1 MQCPR
6 CGSVAHPGQKF
17 CEQCG
22 TPLPENGGVGAAS
35 VGPPTDNVAQGL
47 VGRTIAGKYKVV
59 KLLGEGGMGC
69 VYVAEQSMGTTTR
82 KVALKTL
89 HLELSSDPKIRA
101 RFEREVA
108 TVAHLEHP
116 NTIKVFDSGTAD
128 GGMLYIVM
136 ELAVGRTLADLIEKE
151 GALDPDRAAK
161 ILIQVCGSLEEA
173 HAHGIVHRDLK
184 PENIMLVERLGQK
197 DVVKVLDFGIAK
209 NRDEENRGAK
219 LTQQGTVLGTPP
231 YMSPE
236 QFTGAALDV
245 RSDIYSLGVVAYE
258 MLTGRLP
265 FEAASAFEWATL
277 HMTAQP
283 RPIEEQPMGS
293 RVPVVMREA
302 VHRALRK
309 IPSERFSSITE
320 FAAALTTPVAQR
332 TAKTATDV
340 AVAEPASVL
349 AARPGGTLMGE
360 PVDPAVFTAPPA
372 SRLPSP
378 PVQATPQHHPPEPYS
393 VGYAAPQPA
402 MQPYHVAPQEERSS
416 RAPLLALLSLVAVL
430 LVGGVVWG
438 LVSYYEPS
446 SSGGNVPVVVPQTPT
461 PTPDTP
467 TTSGPTTPDPPTG
480 TPTLASPTVRP
491 PTPQP
496 TNNKPTPQ
504 PTLKPPTPQPTP
516 PTPQPTPVTP
526 PTPVPTPVTPPAPI
540 PTPVVPRPTG
550 VDPCQKAAEYKA
562 KNNPTLYN
570 RYAQLCRDTGRV
582 PP

>member
-22 TPLPENGGVGAAS
+22 TPLPENAGAGAMS
-35 VGPPTDNVAQGL
+35 MAPDTDSAAQAL
-47 VGRTIAGKYKVV
+47 VGRTVAGKYKVV

-116 NTIKVFDSGTAD
+116 NTIKVFDFGTAE

-136 ELAVGRTLADLIEKE
+136 ELAVGRTLADLLEKE

-161 ILIQVCGSLEEA
+161 ILNQVCGSLEEA
-173 HAHGIVHRDLK
+173 HAHGIIHRDLK
-184 PENIMLVERLGQK
+184 PDNIMLVERLGQK

-209 NRDEENRGAK
+209 NREEENRGAK

-277 HMTAQP
+277 HMTSQP

-309 IPSERFSSITE
+309 IPSERFASITE
-320 FAAALTTPVAQR
+320 FAAALTTPAAQR

-340 AVAEPASVL
+340 AAAEPASVL

-360 PVDPAVFTAPPA
+360 PVDPAVFAAPPA
-372 SRLPSP
+372 PP
-378 PVQATPQHHPPEPYS
+378 PVHATPQHYPPEPYRAPYAQQPS
-393 VGYAAPQPA
+393 VPAYHAPA
-402 MQPYHVAPQEERSS
+402 QEERSS
-416 RAPLLALLSLVAVL
+416 RAPLLAVLSIIAVL

-446 SSGGNVPVVVPQTPT
+446 SSGGNVPVVPQNPTTPI
-461 PTPDTP
+461 PDTP
-467 TTSGPTTPDPPTG
+467 TTNGPTTPDPPSG
-480 TPTLASPTVRP
+480 TPTLSTPTVR

-516 PTPQPTPVTP
+516 VTP
-526 PTPVPTPVTPPAPI
+526 PTPVPTPVTPPIPTPVTPPI
-540 PTPVVPRPTG
+540 PTPVTPPRPTG
-550 VDPCQKAAEYKA
+550 VDPCQKAAEYKQ
-562 KNNPTLYN
+562 KNNPVLYA
-570 RYAQLCRDTGRV
+570 RYAQLCRDTGRI

>member
-22 TPLPENGGVGAAS
+22 TPLPENVGAGAMS
-35 VGPPTDNVAQGL
+35 VAPSTENAALAL
-47 VGRTIAGKYKVV
+47 VGRTVAGKYKVV

-116 NTIKVFDSGTAD
+116 NTIKVFDFGTAEA
-128 GGMLYIVM
+128 GMLYIVM
-136 ELAVGRTLADLIEKE
+136 ELAVGRTLADLLEKE

-161 ILIQVCGSLEEA
+161 ILTQVCGSLEEA
-173 HAHGIVHRDLK
+173 HAHGIIHRDLK

-277 HMTAQP
+277 HMTSQP

-309 IPSERFSSITE
+309 IPSERFASITE

-340 AVAEPASVL
+340 AAADPASVL

-360 PVDPAVFTAPPA
+360 PVDPAVFAAPPA
-372 SRLPSP
+372 SP
-378 PVQATPQHHPPEPYS
+378 PVHATPQHYPPEPYR
-393 VGYAAPQPA
+393 VGPAPYAAPQPA
-402 MQPYHVAPQEERSS
+402 MQAYRAPPQEERSS

-438 LVSYYEPS
+438 LVSYYEPG
-446 SSGGNVPVVVPQTPT
+446 SSGGNVPVVVPPTPQ

-467 TTSGPTTPDPPTG
+467 SSNGPSTPDPPSG
-480 TPTLASPTVRP
+480 TPTLATPTVRP

-496 TNNKPTPQ
+496 TNNKPPTPQ

-516 PTPQPTPVTP
+516 VT
-526 PTPVPTPVTPPAPI
+526 PTPVPTPVTPTPVPTPVTPTPI
-540 PTPVVPRPTG
+540 PTPVTPRPTG
-550 VDPCQKAAEYKA
+550 VDPCVKAAEYKQ
-562 KNNPTLYN
+562 KNNPVLYA
-570 RYAQLCRDTGRV
+570 RYAQLCRDTGRI

>member
-22 TPLPENGGVGAAS
+22 TPLPENAGAGAMS
-35 VGPPTDNVAQGL
+35 VAPSTENAALAL
-47 VGRTIAGKYKVV
+47 VGRTVAGKYKVV

-116 NTIKVFDSGTAD
+116 NTIKVFDFGTAEA
-128 GGMLYIVM
+128 GMLYIVM
-136 ELAVGRTLADLIEKE
+136 ELAVGRTLADLLEKE

-161 ILIQVCGSLEEA
+161 ILTQVCGSLEEA
-173 HAHGIVHRDLK
+173 HAHGIIHRDLK
-184 PENIMLVERLGQK
+184 PDNIMLVERLGQK

-277 HMTAQP
+277 HMTSQP

-293 RVPVVMREA
+293 CARFPRSA
-302 VHRALRK
+302 SRASPSSRRPSPRRWRSAPPRPPPTSQPPIPHRC
-309 IPSERFSSITE
+309 S
-320 FAAALTTPVAQR
+320 
-332 TAKTATDV
+332 
-340 AVAEPASVL
+340 
-349 AARPGGTLMGE
+349 RPG
-360 PVDPAVFTAPPA
+360 PAAPSWA
-372 SRLPSP
+372 SRWTRRCSLLRPRRPRCMRRRSTIRRSP
-378 PVQATPQHHPPEPYS
+378 IALAPRLTSPRSPRCRRIMRRRKRSAPRGRRS
-393 VGYAAPQPA
+393 WRCSRWSRCSWWAA
-402 MQPYHVAPQEERSS
+402 
-416 RAPLLALLSLVAVL
+416 
-430 LVGGVVWG
+430 
-438 LVSYYEPS
+438 
-446 SSGGNVPVVVPQTPT
+446 
-461 PTPDTP
+461 
-467 TTSGPTTPDPPTG
+467 
-480 TPTLASPTVRP
+480 
-491 PTPQP
+491 
-496 TNNKPTPQ
+496 
-504 PTLKPPTPQPTP
+504 
-516 PTPQPTPVTP
+516 
-526 PTPVPTPVTPPAPI
+526 
-540 PTPVVPRPTG
+540 
-550 VDPCQKAAEYKA
+550 
-562 KNNPTLYN
+562 
-570 RYAQLCRDTGRV
+570 
-582 PP
+582 